1 LFKLKFLIDKDAIDH
16 ASNILKTAQR
26 RYYSFLIGKLNCP
39 KLNNFLEID
48 MYVLVACPENSLINS
63 KELNK
68 PIITLYELEIAFNCA
83 RLWGEEFICDYK
95 QILTGSD
102 HYVPL
107 KLTDQESDVS
117 LITGGTRVLTLSK
130 ENELLKQSLI
140 KRDDALS
147 VIHFSGAGNL
157 VLSINYVLIS

>member
-1 LFKLKFLIDKDAIDH
+1 
-16 ASNILKTAQR
+16 
-26 RYYSFLIGKLNCP
+26 
-39 KLNNFLEID
+39 

-140 KRDDALS
+140 KRDDVLS
-147 VIHFSGAGNL
+147 VIHFSGAGNFFAHKL
-157 VLSINYVLIS
+157 YFN